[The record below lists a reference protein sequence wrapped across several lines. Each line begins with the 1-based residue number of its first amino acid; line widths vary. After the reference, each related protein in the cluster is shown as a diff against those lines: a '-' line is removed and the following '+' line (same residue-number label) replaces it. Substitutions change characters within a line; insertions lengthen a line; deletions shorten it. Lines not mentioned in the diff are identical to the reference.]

1 MFSLQI
7 HVYIFHLSLANQPIC
22 KPKKFEAKDAIPMND
37 DDFLLAELN
46 GHFE

>member
-1 MFSLQI
+1 MKL
-7 HVYIFHLSLANQPIC
+7 
-22 KPKKFEAKDAIPMND
+22 EAKDAIPMTD